1 MSTTF
6 QFQPKNAVQAP
17 RQDAPV
23 ASFRGRVYDSILDTI
38 GATPL
43 VRFDRLAAEEGV
55 RAHLVGKLEFFN
67 PLASVKDRLGAALIE
82 AAEREGRLKP
92 GSVIIEPTSG
102 NTGIGLAFVAAAK
115 GYALILCMPESM
127 SIERRKMVQ
136 HLGARIELTPAA
148 ERMSG
153 AIRRAN
159 ELQAQIP
166 NAVVLQ
172 QFENPANPAAHRAT
186 TAEEIWR
193 DSDGQVDAFVAGVG
207 TGGTITGVGQV
218 LKRYNPAVQIV
229 AVEPEGSATLSGGKA
244 GPHAIQGIG
253 SGHLSTFLDRSV
265 IDAITTVS
273 DADAL
278 RIARRLARLEGVP
291 VGISAGAALWAAIQL
306 GRREESAG
314 KTIVVLIPD
323 FAERYLSTELF
334 DAVDGD
340 APSVT

>member
-1 MSTTF
+1 MSTTV
-6 QFQPKNAVQAP
+6 QFQPKIQASAP
-17 RQDAPV
+17 WQDVPI

-43 VRFDRLAAEEGV
+43 VRFERLATEEGV
-55 RAHLVGKLEFFN
+55 RARLVGKLEFFN

-166 NAVVLQ
+166 GAVVLQ

-253 SGHLSTFLDRSV
+253 SGHLSTFLDRSL
-265 IDAITTVS
+265 IDEIAIVS

-306 GRREESAG
+306 GRREENAG

-334 DAVDGD
+334 DAVDGV

>member
-1 MSTTF
+1 MSTTV
-6 QFQPKNAVQAP
+6 QFQPKLQAAAP

-43 VRFDRLAAEEGV
+43 VRLDRLAAEEGV
-55 RAHLVGKLEFFN
+55 RARLVGKLEFFN

-82 AAEREGRLKP
+82 AAEREGRLTP
-92 GSVIIEPTSG
+92 GAVIIEPTSG

-166 NAVVLQ
+166 HAVVLQ

-186 TAEEIWR
+186 TAEEIWY
-193 DSDGQVDAFVAGVG
+193 DSHGQVDAFVAGVG

-265 IDAITTVS
+265 IDEIATVS

-306 GRREESAG
+306 GRREANAG

-334 DAVDGD
+334 DAVDGED
-340 APSVT
+340 PSAP